1 MLCEKC
7 NFTHAGTHRCNLWS
21 ALSRGIRAGIVSA
34 LYRGDAA
41 GPEATDQWPPML
53 VFTMIMMYCFL
64 T

>member
-7 NFTHAGTHRCNLWS
+7 NFTHARTHRCNLWS

-41 GPEATDQWPPML
+41 GPEATSGLRDDD
-53 VFTMIMMYCFL
+53 IS
-64 T
+64 